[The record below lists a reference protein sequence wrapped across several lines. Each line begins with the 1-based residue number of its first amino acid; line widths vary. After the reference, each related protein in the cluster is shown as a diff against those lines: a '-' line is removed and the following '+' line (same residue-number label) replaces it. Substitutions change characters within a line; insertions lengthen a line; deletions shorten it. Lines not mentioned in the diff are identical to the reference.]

1 VAQPP
6 DAPDEIETR
15 VEALLDAAIARGV
28 CSAAAAATGD
38 AHGQRTWWRGLTRR
52 VPDAGPR
59 IGPTTP
65 FDLASLTK
73 PMATA
78 AIAMTLASEGRLSL
92 DDRAARWMPVDPD
105 ITVAHLLGH
114 AAGYPAHVEL
124 FRRIWAGDL
133 GGAPDPRAAL
143 VTMAAT
149 TPLERA
155 PGAAATY
162 SDLGYITLGALLERA
177 AGAPLGEL
185 LALVTE
191 PLGLDATGYV
201 DLRDPRVPSGP
212 GSAPA
217 ATAAGRSGPPRA
229 LAAPA
234 PATELDPRRGLVAGE
249 VHDENC
255 HAGGG
260 VAGHAGL
267 FAPLGD
273 VARFAR
279 AMAGAPRRR
288 TGRLDPALVERCFT
302 RAAAPDT
309 SWRLGWDT
317 PSATPGVS
325 HAGDA
330 WPRDHAVGHLG
341 FTGTSMWLDWARG
354 RWAVLLTNRVHPSRT
369 RPEAALIKDVR
380 RDFGDLAWALL
391 ERGL

>member
-1 VAQPP
+1 MQNTIPAPPREACWRVTVEVVAQPP
-6 DAPDEIETR
+6 DAAFEAR
-15 VEALLDAAIARGV
+15 VEALLEAAIAAEV
-28 CSAAAAATGD
+28 CSAAAAAVGD
-38 AHGQRTWWRGLTRR
+38 ATTERSWWRGRTRR
-52 VPDAGPR
+52 VPDPGPE
-59 IGPTTP
+59 IGRDTA

-78 AIAMTLASEGRLSL
+78 AIAIILVSEGRLAF
-92 DDRAARWMPVDPD
+92 DDRAARWLPIDGDV
-105 ITVAHLLGH
+105 TVAHLLGH

-133 GGAPDPRAAL
+133 GGAADPRAAL
-143 VTMAAT
+143 QTMAMR

-155 PGAAATY
+155 PGAAAVY

-177 AGAPLGEL
+177 GGAALGEL

-191 PLGLDATGYV
+191 PLGLEATTFV
-201 DLRDPRVPSGP
+201 DLR
-212 GSAPA
+212 
-217 ATAAGRSGPPRA
+217 GPPVPF
-229 LAAPA
+229 AAP
-234 PATELDPRRGLVAGE
+234 PVATELDARGLVAGE
-249 VHDENC
+249 VHDENA

-279 AMAGAPRRR
+279 AWSQAARAPI
-288 TGRLDPALVERCFT
+288 GRLDPAVVAHAFGH
-302 RAAAPDT
+302 AAAPDT

-317 PSATPGVS
+317 PSATAGVS

-330 WPRDHAVGHLG
+330 WPRAGAVGHLG
-341 FTGTSMWLDWARG
+341 FTGTSMWLDPRRG

-369 RPEAALIKDVR
+369 RPEAARIKELR
-380 RDFGDLAWALL
+380 RDFGDLAHALL